1 MHTDSRTRGTIN
13 NTTTTLACDGGR
25 LCRTQTEQKRCYS
38 LNGLRRCEFP
48 TSSASQKSRPRV
60 RVCTSTTTLCI
71 HVRRSDIT
79 MHNEYTNIRRYEHAP
94 HAYTLASAPY
104 LSGVGSA
111 CMYRYMY
118 IMSSLLLARMSA
130 EMWES
135 GSVVLCFLVDN
146 VVGFGVHK
154 ATRWQRRARA
164 REAAASWS
172 ADQRCRSAF

>member
-1 MHTDSRTRGTIN
+1 MYKGVLIKLN
-13 NTTTTLACDGGR
+13 VYVYC
-25 LCRTQTEQKRCYS
+25 CRCTQT
-38 LNGLRRCEFP
+38 
-48 TSSASQKSRPRV
+48 RV
-60 RVCTSTTTLCI
+60 RAGQTTEQQQHWLVMVVASAAHRQNGKDASPSTVCGDVNFRRRRPARRAVPEYACTSTTTLCI

-130 EMWES
+130 EM
-135 GSVVLCFLVDN
+135 
-146 VVGFGVHK
+146 
-154 ATRWQRRARA
+154 
-164 REAAASWS
+164 
-172 ADQRCRSAF
+172 